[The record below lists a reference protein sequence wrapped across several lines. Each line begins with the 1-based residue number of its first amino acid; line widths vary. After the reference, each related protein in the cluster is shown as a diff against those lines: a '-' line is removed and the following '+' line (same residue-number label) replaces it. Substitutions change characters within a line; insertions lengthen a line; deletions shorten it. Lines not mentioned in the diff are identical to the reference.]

1 MLYLERKVYISMGD
15 WWNTLSLATQ
25 IFYCIAIPA
34 TLVLLIQT
42 VLMLFGLGN
51 DADGDFDA
59 PDVDFDS
66 DLEVP
71 DTELDDGLFGGS
83 DSIDLDDASGIDSL
97 HIFTLRGIIA
107 FFVVL
112 GWVGVVMQLANI
124 NLAVTLLVAFLSGFA
139 IMLLIAYLFKA
150 IMKLKNDG
158 TADNR
163 NALGSAG
170 RVHLTIPPSR
180 TGEGKV
186 HIMLQGSYVER
197 NAVTDEGESIPT
209 GCEIIVVGTSG
220 QTDLVV
226 KRK

>member
-1 MLYLERKVYISMGD
+1 MSIGD

-25 IFYCIAIPA
+25 IFYCIAIPS
-34 TLVLLIQT
+34 TLVLVIQT
-42 VLMLFGLGN
+42 LLMLFGLGN

-83 DSIDLDDASGIDSL
+83 DSIDLDDASGMESL
-97 HIFTLRGIIA
+97 NVFTMRGIIA

-112 GWVGVVMQLANI
+112 GWVGVVMQSANI
-124 NLAVTLLVAFLSGFA
+124 NLVLTLLVAFISGFA
-139 IMLLIAYLFKA
+139 MMLIIAYLYKA
-150 IMKLKNDG
+150 ILKLKNDG

-170 RVHLTIPPSR
+170 RVHLVIPPSR

-186 HIMLQGSYVER
+186 HIMLQGAYVER
-197 NAVTDEGESIPT
+197 NAVTDECESIPT